1 MGTCAGFKGLK
12 VTTGPT
18 GPGNCDRNPHF
29 MTPANPPVESG
40 LPAAPGQEIEGGG
53 SDWSLLTDTLSRA
66 FAERGIEPGDAV
78 VLVPY
83 AQLMDVG
90 RRAWSSHQPD
100 GFAPRFESSRNWAA
114 SLQPFM
120 PGPTDLSMDMARDSL
135 VASAFIDRVAP
146 VRADAELR
154 AVMVTRLVEA
164 ARQLAPLAAAVP
176 PQQRTAW
183 AESLQ
188 PDLLPG
194 PASLQ
199 WEGLIAT
206 LALTWASTSAYATDV
221 LWSPQASPG
230 VGAQALVVLQGFQT
244 DPLAA
249 ALVTHWGERALSLS
263 WSVGGSNASGWMLHA
278 CDDAEDE
285 AQRAAACVIARANQ
299 GHEPVALVAT
309 DRLLTR
315 RISALL
321 HGAGVAVRDETGWKL
336 STTHAAAQLMSLLRA
351 ASPRASMDDVLDLLK
366 QAARWPEEAVLTL
379 EQLAREAGVSQW
391 RAAVHTASLTH
402 ALPDGLVEIL
412 GALQSPRSLLHW
424 LDAVAQALKATG
436 LWDALQ
442 ADAAGQQALQLLR
455 LEEGAARELADV
467 GGSSADATTSRSAG
481 RKPLAAFT
489 AWVRDVLEGAT
500 FMPRGTG
507 EAAVV
512 ILPMAQMLGRSFAAT
527 VVPGCDEVHLNP
539 SPEPPGSWT
548 AAQRDLLGLPSRE
561 ALAQAAESA
570 WLSLLRM
577 PRLDVLWRTQE
588 LGEPVMPSAWVLAL
602 QAEAA
607 RSGDDPRTATVL
619 VSAASVRPT
628 PSAGDVLPGALSAS
642 AYQDLRDCPY
652 RFFALRQLRLVDA
665 PELAAEPDQRDMG
678 NWLHAVLRAFHE
690 QRGDAR
696 PGVDADRAALDQLAL
711 DTAAAMGLNA
721 GEGGA
726 GFLPYE
732 VVWPAT
738 RDGYL
743 QWLATFE
750 ATTDRPGPRFVQAE
764 AVMTSSVGPWKLYG
778 KLDRVDAQDSPE
790 GPIPF
795 VIDYKTESRKTT
807 TDRLKEPLEDVQ
819 LAFYAAL
826 LPDDTLRAAYL
837 SINDRPGSTAV
848 ETATRLMEHTEVLEA
863 REQLRA
869 GLSHDMARVAAGHPM
884 PALGEGRVCEFCK
897 ARGLCRKDFWSVA

>member
-1 MGTCAGFKGLK
+1 
-12 VTTGPT
+12 
-18 GPGNCDRNPHF
+18 
-29 MTPANPPVESG
+29 MTPANPPSESG
-40 LPAAPGQEIEGGG
+40 LPASFGQEIEGGAG
-53 SDWSLLTDTLSRA
+53 DWSSVFESLSQTLG
-66 FAERGIEPGDAV
+66 ERGIEAGSAV

-90 RRAWSSHQPD
+90 RRAWSLHHPD
-100 GFAPRFESSRNWAA
+100 GFAPCFESSRNWAA

-120 PGPTDLSMDMARDSL
+120 PGATDLSMDMARDTL
-135 VASAFIDRVAP
+135 VAAAFIDRVAP
-146 VRADAELR
+146 ARADAELR
-154 AVMVTRLVEA
+154 AIMVTRLVEA
-164 ARQLAPLAAAVP
+164 ARQLAPLAAAVRP
-176 PQQRTAW
+176 EQRMAW

-188 PDLLPG
+188 QSLLPG

-199 WEGLIAT
+199 WEGLVAT

-221 LWSPQASPG
+221 LWSLQARPG
-230 VGAQALVVLQGFQT
+230 VGAQALAVLQGFQI

-249 ALVTHWGERALSLS
+249 ALLADWGGRALSLS
-263 WSVGGSNASGWMLHA
+263 WPVGGSSTSGWTLHA

-285 AQRAAACVIARANQ
+285 AQRAAACLITRVNE
-299 GHEPVALVAT
+299 GHVPVALIAT

-336 STTHAAAQLMSLLRA
+336 STTHAAAQLMGLLRA

-366 QAARWPEEAVLTL
+366 QAPRWSEETVLTL
-379 EQLAREAGVSQW
+379 EQLVREAGVSQW
-391 RAAVHTASLTH
+391 RAAQRTASLAQ
-402 ALPDGLVEIL
+402 ALPDGLAEIL
-412 GALQSPRSLLHW
+412 GELQSPRGLVNW
-424 LDAVAQALKATG
+424 LDSVARALKATE
-436 LWDALQ
+436 LWEALQ
-442 ADAAGQQALQLLR
+442 ADAAGQQVLQVLR
-455 LEEGAARELADV
+455 LEDGAAQELS
-467 GGSSADATTSRSAG
+467 GIGENTGNSATSRTTG
-481 RKPLAAFT
+481 RKPLSLFT

-507 EAAVV
+507 EASVV

-548 AAQRDLLGLPSRE
+548 AAQRELLGLPTRE
-561 ALAQAAESA
+561 ILALAAANA
-570 WLSLLRM
+570 WQSLLRM

-602 QAEAA
+602 QAEVPHNAH
-607 RSGDDPRTATVL
+607 DPRTATTL
-619 VSAASVRPT
+619 VSAPCLPPAPT
-628 PSAGDVLPGALSAS
+628 AGDVLPGALSAS

-652 RFFALRQLRLVDA
+652 RFFAMRQLRLVEA

-696 PGVDADRAALDQLAL
+696 PGADADRAVLDQLAL
-711 DTAAAMGLNA
+711 ETAATMGLNA

-743 QWLATFE
+743 EWLATFE
-750 ATTDRPGPRFVQAE
+750 ATADRPGPRFVQAE
-764 AVMTSSVGPWKLYG
+764 AVMTSAVGPWKLYG

-837 SINDRPGSTAV
+837 SINDRPGSTSGD
-848 ETATRLMEHTEVLEA
+848 TATRLVEHTEVLEA

-897 ARGLCRKDFWSVA
+897 ARGLCRKDFWSLA

>member
-1 MGTCAGFKGLK
+1 
-12 VTTGPT
+12 
-18 GPGNCDRNPHF
+18 
-29 MTPANPPVESG
+29 MTPANPPSESG
-40 LPAAPGQEIEGGG
+40 LPASSGQAIEGGV
-53 SDWSLLTDTLSRA
+53 SDWSPLIKTLARTLD
-66 FAERGIEPGDAV
+66 ERGIESGSAV

-90 RRAWSSHQPD
+90 RRAWSTHHPD

-114 SLQPFM
+114 SLHPFT

-135 VASAFIDRVAP
+135 VAAAFIDRVAP
-146 VRADAELR
+146 ARADAELR
-154 AVMVTRLVEA
+154 AVMATRLVEA

-176 PQQRTAW
+176 PPRRMAW
-183 AESLQ
+183 AEALQ
-188 PDLLPG
+188 PELLPG
-194 PASLQ
+194 QAALQ
-199 WEGLIAT
+199 WEGLVAT
-206 LALTWASTSAYATDV
+206 LALTWASTSGYATDV
-221 LWSPQASPG
+221 LWGSQASPG
-230 VGAQALVVLQGFQT
+230 AGAQALVVLQGFQT

-249 ALVTHWGERALSLS
+249 ALVAHWGELALSLS
-263 WSVGGSNASGWMLHA
+263 WSLGPSGAPNHALHA
-278 CDDAEDE
+278 CDGAEDE
-285 AQRAAACVIARANQ
+285 AQRAAACVIARINQ
-299 GHEPVALVAT
+299 GHQPVALIAT

-366 QAARWPEEAVLTL
+366 QAPRWPETSVLTL

-391 RAAVHTASLTH
+391 RAAVRTTSLAQ
-402 ALPDGLVEIL
+402 ALPDGLVDIL
-412 GALQSPRSLLHW
+412 DALQSPRGLVRW
-424 LDAVAQALKATG
+424 LDAATQALKATG
-436 LWDALQ
+436 LWDVLQ
-442 ADAAGQQALQLLR
+442 ADAAGRQALQVLR

-467 GGSSADATTSRSAG
+467 GASSVDVATSRTNG
-481 RKPLAAFT
+481 RKPLALFT

-500 FMPRGTG
+500 FMPRGIG
-507 EAAVV
+507 EASVV

-539 SPEPPGSWT
+539 SSEPPGSWT
-548 AAQRDLLGLPSRE
+548 ATQRELLGLPSRE
-561 ALAQAAESA
+561 TLAQAAASA
-570 WLSLLRM
+570 WQSLLRT
-577 PRLDVLWRTQE
+577 PRLDVLWRTQDM
-588 LGEPVMPSAWVLAL
+588 GEPVMPSAWVLAL
-602 QAEAA
+602 QSEEA
-607 RSGDDPRTATVL
+607 RSADDPRTATAL
-619 VSAASVRPT
+619 VSAPSLRPA

-652 RFFALRQLRLVDA
+652 RFFAMRQLRLVDA

-690 QRGDAR
+690 QRGGER
-696 PGVDADRAALDQLAL
+696 PGHDADRSVLDQLAL
-711 DTAAAMGLNA
+711 ETAAAMGLNA

-743 QWLATFE
+743 EWLASFE
-750 ATTDRPGPRFVQAE
+750 ASADRPGPRFVQAE

-807 TDRLKEPLEDVQ
+807 IDRLKEPLEDVQ

-848 ETATRLMEHTEVLEA
+848 DTATRLVEHTEVLEA

>member
-1 MGTCAGFKGLK
+1 
-12 VTTGPT
+12 
-18 GPGNCDRNPHF
+18 
-29 MTPANPPVESG
+29 MTPANPPSESG
-40 LPAAPGQEIEGGG
+40 LPALSGQEIEGGA
-53 SDWSLLTDTLSRA
+53 SDWASLTETLSQA
-66 FAERGIEPGDAV
+66 LLPRGIEPGSVV

-90 RRAWSSHQPD
+90 RRAWSSRHPD

-135 VASAFIDRVAP
+135 VAAAFIDRVAP
-146 VRADAELR
+146 ARADAELR

-164 ARQLAPLAAAVP
+164 ARQLAPLAAAVAP
-176 PQQRTAW
+176 EQRVAW
-183 AESLQ
+183 AETLQ
-188 PDLLPG
+188 QALLPG

-199 WEGLIAT
+199 WEGLVAT
-206 LALTWASTSAYATDV
+206 LALTWVSTSAYATDV
-221 LWSPQASPG
+221 LWSPQAGPG
-230 VGAQALVVLQGFQT
+230 TGAQALVVLQGFQT

-249 ALVTHWGERALSLS
+249 ALVAHWGERALSLS
-263 WSVGGSNASGWMLHA
+263 WSVGGSNASGWTLHA

-285 AQRAAACVIARANQ
+285 AQRAAACVIARVNQ
-299 GHEPVALVAT
+299 GHQPVALVAT

-351 ASPRASMDDVLDLLK
+351 ASPRASMDDVLDVLK
-366 QAARWPEEAVLTL
+366 QAPRWPEESVLTL
-379 EQLAREAGVSQW
+379 EQLARDAGVSQW
-391 RAAVHTASLTH
+391 RAAVRTASLAH
-402 ALPDGLVEIL
+402 ALPGGLVEIL
-412 GALQSPRSLLHW
+412 SALQSPRSLVQW

-442 ADAAGQQALQLLR
+442 ADAAGQQALQVLR
-455 LEEGAARELADV
+455 LEEGAARELSDV
-467 GGSSADATTSRSAG
+467 GETSGEMATSRSAG
-481 RKPLAAFT
+481 RKPLALFT

-500 FMPRGTG
+500 FMPRSTG
-507 EAAVV
+507 EASVV
-512 ILPMAQMLGRSFAAT
+512 ILPMAQLLGRSFAAT

-548 AAQRDLLGLPSRE
+548 AAQRELLGLPSRE
-561 ALAQAAESA
+561 ALAQAAASA
-570 WLSLLRM
+570 WQSLLRM
-577 PRLDVLWRTQE
+577 PRLDVLWRTQDM
-588 LGEPVMPSAWVLAL
+588 GEPVMPSAWVLAL

-607 RSGDDPRTATVL
+607 HSADDPRTVTTL
-619 VSAASVRPT
+619 VSAPSVRPA

-652 RFFALRQLRLVDA
+652 RFFAMRQLRLVDA

-696 PGVDADRAALDQLAL
+696 PGVDADRAALDRLAVE
-711 DTAAAMGLNA
+711 TAAAMGLNA
-721 GEGGA
+721 GDGGA

-743 QWLATFE
+743 EWLATFE
-750 ATTDRPGPRFVQAE
+750 ATNDRPGPRFVEAE
-764 AVMTSSVGPWKLYG
+764 AVMTSTVGPWKLYG

-807 TDRLKEPLEDVQ
+807 IDRLKEPLEDVQ

-837 SINDRPGSTAV
+837 SINDRPGSTANDG
-848 ETATRLMEHTEVLEA
+848 ATKLVEHTEVLEA

-869 GLSHDMARVAAGHPM
+869 GLSHDMARVAAGHSM
-884 PALGEGRVCEFCK
+884 LALGEGRMCDFCK
-897 ARGLCRKDFWSVA
+897 ARGLCRKDFWSLA

>member
-1 MGTCAGFKGLK
+1 
-12 VTTGPT
+12 
-18 GPGNCDRNPHF
+18 
-29 MTPANPPVESG
+29 MTPANPPAQSG
-40 LPAAPGQEIEGGG
+40 LPASPGQEIEGGA
-53 SDWSLLTDTLSRA
+53 SDWSSLIETLSRA
-66 FAERGIEPGDAV
+66 LAERGVDAGSAV

-90 RRAWSSHQPD
+90 RRAWSNHQPD

-120 PGPTDLSMDMARDSL
+120 PGATDLSMDMARDSL
-135 VASAFIDRVAP
+135 VAAAFVDRVAP
-146 VRADAELR
+146 ARADAELR
-154 AVMVTRLVEA
+154 AVMVMRLVEA

-176 PQQRTAW
+176 PDRRTVW
-183 AESLQ
+183 AQSLRQ
-188 PDLLPG
+188 DLLPG

-199 WEGLIAT
+199 WEGLVAT

-230 VGAQALVVLQGFQT
+230 TGAQVLVVLQGFHT

-249 ALVTHWGERALSLS
+249 ALVAHWGEHALSLS
-263 WSVGGSNASGWMLHA
+263 WDMGHAPSTEVAGWTLHA

-285 AQRAAACVIARANQ
+285 AQRAAACVIARVNQ
-299 GHEPVALVAT
+299 GKQPVALVAT

-321 HGAGVAVRDETGWKL
+321 HGAGVTVRDETGWKL
-336 STTHAAAQLMSLLRA
+336 STTYAAAQLMSLLRA

-366 QAARWPEEAVLTL
+366 QAPRWPEEAVLTL
-379 EQLAREAGVSQW
+379 EQLAREVGVSQW
-391 RAAVHTASLTH
+391 RAAVRTASLEK
-402 ALPDGLVEIL
+402 ALPEGLVDIL
-412 GALQSPRSLLHW
+412 QDLQAPRGLVPW
-424 LDAVAQALKATG
+424 LDAVAQALKAAG

-442 ADAAGQQALQLLR
+442 LDAAGQQALQVLR
-455 LEEGAARELADV
+455 LEDGAARELSDIGETSVDPVA
-467 GGSSADATTSRSAG
+467 SRSAG

-507 EAAVV
+507 EASVV
-512 ILPMAQMLGRSFAAT
+512 ILPMAQLLGRSFAAT

-548 AAQRDLLGLPSRE
+548 AAQRELLGLPSRE
-561 ALAQAAESA
+561 ALAQTAASA
-570 WLSLLRM
+570 WQALLQM

-588 LGEPVMPSAWVLAL
+588 IGEPVMPSAWVLAL
-602 QAEAA
+602 QTGA
-607 RSGDDPRTATVL
+607 RFDGLDPRVPTAL
-619 VSAASVRPT
+619 VSAPSARPA

-652 RFFALRQLRLVDA
+652 RFFAMRQLRLVDA
-665 PELAAEPDQRDMG
+665 PELEAEPDQRDMG

-696 PGVDADRAALDQLAL
+696 PGAQADRAALDQLATE
-711 DTAAAMGLNA
+711 TAAVMGLNA

-743 QWLATFE
+743 EWLATFE
-750 ATTDRPGPRFVQAE
+750 ATADRPGPRFVQAE

-826 LPDDTLRAAYL
+826 LPDDNLRAAYL
-837 SINDRPGSTAV
+837 SINDRPGSTANDG
-848 ETATRLMEHTEVLEA
+848 ATKLVEHTEVLEA

-897 ARGLCRKDFWSVA
+897 ARGLCRKDFWSLA

>member
-1 MGTCAGFKGLK
+1 MGSCAGFKSLR
-12 VTTGPT
+12 VTSGQTLCVIVT
-18 GPGNCDRNPHF
+18 ETPHF
-29 MTPANPPVESG
+29 MTPVQPPSEYG
-40 LPAAPGQEIEGGG
+40 RPASLGPEIEGGAG
-53 SDWSLLTDTLSRA
+53 DWTSLTQALSQALAR
-66 FAERGIEPGDAV
+66 RGVEPGAAV

-90 RRAWSSHQPD
+90 RRAWSSRYPD

-135 VASAFIDRVAP
+135 VGAAFINRVAP
-146 VRADAELR
+146 ARADAELR

-164 ARQLAPLAAAVP
+164 ARQLAPLAAAVAP
-176 PQQRTAW
+176 EQRMAW

-188 PDLLPG
+188 QSLLPG

-199 WEGLIAT
+199 WEGLVAT

-221 LWSPQASPG
+221 LWSPQAGPG
-230 VGAQALVVLQGFQT
+230 VGAQALVVVQGFQT

-249 ALVTHWGERALSLS
+249 ALLKHWGERALSLP
-263 WSVGGSNASGWMLHA
+263 WSLGPCGAVDCALHA

-285 AQRAAACVIARANQ
+285 AQRAAACVIAQVNQ
-299 GHEPVALVAT
+299 GHQPVALVAT

-321 HGAGVAVRDETGWKL
+321 HGAGITVRDETGWKL

-366 QAARWPEEAVLTL
+366 QSPRWPEEAVLAL
-379 EQLAREAGVSQW
+379 EQLAREVGVSQW
-391 RAAVHTASLTH
+391 RAAVRSASLAH
-402 ALPDGLVEIL
+402 ALPAGLVEL
-412 GALQSPRSLLHW
+412 LSALQSPRSLVGW
-424 LDAVAQALKATG
+424 LDAVAQALKTTG

-442 ADAAGQQALQLLR
+442 ADAAGQQALQALR
-455 LEEGAARELADV
+455 LEDGAARELADIGETSV
-467 GGSSADATTSRSAG
+467 GAATSRSAE
-481 RKPLAAFT
+481 RKPLGLFT
-489 AWVRDVLEGAT
+489 AWVRDVLEGAS

-507 EAAVV
+507 EASVV

-548 AAQRDLLGLPSRE
+548 AAQRELLGLPSRE
-561 ALAQAAESA
+561 ALAQAAAGA
-570 WLSLLRM
+570 WHAMLRM

-588 LGEPVMPSAWVLAL
+588 LGEPVMPGAWVLAL
-602 QAEAA
+602 QAQAHHN
-607 RSGDDPRTATVL
+607 GTDPRTAKAL
-619 VSAASVRPT
+619 ASAPSVRPA

-652 RFFALRQLRLVDA
+652 RFFAMRQLRLVDA

-696 PGVDADRAALDQLAL
+696 PGTEADRAALDHFAVE
-711 DTAAAMGLNA
+711 TAAAMGLNA

-743 QWLATFE
+743 AWLATFE
-750 ATTDRPGPRFVQAE
+750 ATANRPGPRFLQAE
-764 AVMTSSVGPWKLYG
+764 AVMTSSVGPHKLYG
-778 KLDRVDAQDSPE
+778 KLDRVDAQESPE
-790 GPIPF
+790 GAIPF

-837 SINDRPGSTAV
+837 SINDRPGSTSV
-848 ETATRLMEHTEVLEA
+848 DTSTQLVEHTEVLQA

-897 ARGLCRKDFWSVA
+897 ARGLCRKDFWSVS

>member
-1 MGTCAGFKGLK
+1 
-12 VTTGPT
+12 
-18 GPGNCDRNPHF
+18 
-29 MTPANPPVESG
+29 MTPANPPAESG
-40 LPAAPGQEIEGGG
+40 LPTSTGQEIEGGV
-53 SDWSLLTDTLSRA
+53 SDWTSLIETLSGTLA
-66 FAERGIEPGDAV
+66 VRGIEARSAV

-83 AQLMDVG
+83 AQLMDTG
-90 RRAWSSHQPD
+90 RRAWSTHHAD

-114 SLQPFM
+114 SLQPFV

-135 VASAFIDRVAP
+135 VAAAFIDRVAP
-146 VRADAELR
+146 ARADAELR
-154 AVMVTRLVEA
+154 AVMATRLVEA

-176 PQQRTAW
+176 PEQRVAW

-188 PDLLPG
+188 PSLLPG
-194 PASLQ
+194 PVSLQ
-199 WEGLIAT
+199 WEGLVAA
-206 LALTWASTSAYATDV
+206 LALTWASTSAFETDV

-230 VGAQALVVLQGFQT
+230 VSAQTLVVLQGFQT

-249 ALVTHWGERALSLS
+249 ALQKHWGERALSLA
-263 WSVGGSNASGWMLHA
+263 WILDRPVGLGWNLHA
-278 CDDAEDE
+278 CDDAEEE
-285 AQRAAACVIARANQ
+285 AQRAAACVIARVNQ
-299 GHEPVALVAT
+299 GHQPVALVAT

-321 HGAGVAVRDETGWKL
+321 HGAGVQVKDETGWKL
-336 STTHAAAQLMSLLRA
+336 STTFAAAQLMSLLRA

-366 QAARWPEEAVLTL
+366 QAPRWTEEAVLAL
-379 EQLAREAGVSQW
+379 EQLARDYGVSQW
-391 RAAVHTASLTH
+391 RAAVHTAGLAH
-402 ALPDGLVEIL
+402 ALPAGLAEIL
-412 GALQSPRSLLHW
+412 SALQSPRGLVQW
-424 LDAVAQALKATG
+424 LAAMAHALKATG
-436 LWDALQ
+436 LRDALM
-442 ADAAGQQALQLLR
+442 ADAAGQKSLQVLR
-455 LEEGAARELADV
+455 LEDGAARELSDIGETPGDV
-467 GGSSADATTSRSAG
+467 ATSRSAG
-481 RKPLAAFT
+481 RKSLALFT

-527 VVPGCDEVHLNP
+527 VVPGCDEVHLSP
-539 SPEPPGSWT
+539 SPEPPGAWT
-548 AAQRDLLGLPSRE
+548 AAQRELLGLPSRE
-561 ALAQAAESA
+561 TLAQAAASA
-570 WLSLLRM
+570 WQSLLSV

-602 QAEAA
+602 QAEAPHTA
-607 RSGDDPRTATVL
+607 DDPRTATTL
-619 VSAASVRPT
+619 ISTPCAPPA

-652 RFFALRQLRLVDA
+652 RFFAMRQLRLVDA
-665 PELAAEPDQRDMG
+665 PELSAEPDQRDMG

-690 QRGDAR
+690 QRGDTR
-696 PGVDADRAALDQLAL
+696 PGTEADRAALDQLAL
-711 DTAAAMGLNA
+711 ETAAAMGLNA

-726 GFLPYE
+726 GFLPFE
-732 VVWPAT
+732 VMWPAT

-750 ATTDRPGPRFVQAE
+750 ALADRPGPRFVQAE
-764 AVMTSSVGPWKLYG
+764 AVMTSTVGPWKLYG

-807 TDRLKEPLEDVQ
+807 IDRLKEPLEDVQ

-837 SINDRPGSTAV
+837 SINDRPGSTSGD
-848 ETATRLMEHTEVLEA
+848 TATQLVEHTEVLEA

-897 ARGLCRKDFWSVA
+897 ARGLCRKDFWSQA

>member
-1 MGTCAGFKGLK
+1 
-12 VTTGPT
+12 
-18 GPGNCDRNPHF
+18 
-29 MTPANPPVESG
+29 MTFANPPSESG
-40 LPAAPGQEIEGGG
+40 LPALPGQESEGGAR
-53 SDWSLLTDTLSRA
+53 DWPRLIEALSRA
-66 FAERGIEPGDAV
+66 LIERGVEAGSVV

-90 RRAWSSHQPD
+90 RRAWASRHPD
-100 GFAPRFESSRNWAA
+100 GFAPRFESSRNWAT
-114 SLQPFM
+114 SLQPFL
-120 PGPTDLSMDMARDSL
+120 PGATDLSMDMARDSL
-135 VASAFIDRVAP
+135 VAAAFIDRVAP
-146 VRADAELR
+146 ARADAELR
-154 AVMVTRLVEA
+154 AVMATRLVEA

-176 PQQRTAW
+176 PEQRTTW
-183 AESLQ
+183 AEALRA
-188 PDLLPG
+188 DLLPG
-194 PASLQ
+194 AASLQ
-199 WEGLIAT
+199 WEGLVAT

-221 LWSPQASPG
+221 LWSPLANPG

-249 ALVTHWGERALSLS
+249 ALSGHWRERALGLS
-263 WSVGGSNASGWMLHA
+263 WASDPVPGTGSPGWTLHA

-285 AQRAAACVIARANQ
+285 AQRAAACVIARVNQ
-299 GHEPVALVAT
+299 GHQPVALVAT

-351 ASPRASMDDVLDLLK
+351 AAPRASMDDVLDLLK
-366 QAARWPEEAVLTL
+366 QAPRWPEPAVLTL

-391 RAAVHTASLTH
+391 RAAARTHSLLD
-402 ALPDGLVEIL
+402 AMPEGLVDIL
-412 GALQSPRSLLHW
+412 GALQTSRGLVQW

-436 LWDALQ
+436 LWDALRQ
-442 ADAAGQQALQLLR
+442 DAAGQQALQVLR
-455 LEEGAARELADV
+455 LEDGAARELSDV
-467 GGSSADATTSRSAG
+467 GAASLDPVSNRSVG
-481 RKPLAAFT
+481 RQPLVAFT

-507 EAAVV
+507 DASVV
-512 ILPMAQMLGRSFAAT
+512 ILPMAQLLGRSFAAT

-548 AAQRDLLGLPSRE
+548 AAQRELLGLPSRE
-561 ALAQAAESA
+561 TLALAAASA
-570 WLSLLRM
+570 WQSLICM

-602 QAEAA
+602 QTGAGHDAL
-607 RSGDDPRTATVL
+607 DPRVPTVM
-619 VSAASVRPT
+619 VSAPSTRPA

-652 RFFALRQLRLVDA
+652 RFFAMRQLRLVDA
-665 PELAAEPDQRDMG
+665 PELEAEPDQRDMG

-696 PGVDADRAALDQLAL
+696 PGVEADRAALDQLATE
-711 DTAAAMGLNA
+711 TAAAMGLNA

-743 QWLATFE
+743 AWLATFE
-750 ATTDRPGPRFVQAE
+750 ATADRAGPRFVQAE
-764 AVMTSSVGPWKLYG
+764 AVMTSSAGPWKLYG

-807 TDRLKEPLEDVQ
+807 TDRLKDPLEDVQ

-837 SINDRPGSTAV
+837 SVNDRPGSTSGD
-848 ETATRLMEHTEVLEA
+848 TATKLVEHTEVLEA

-897 ARGLCRKDFWSVA
+897 ARGLCRKDFWSQV

>member
-1 MGTCAGFKGLK
+1 MIK
-12 VTTGPT
+12 
-18 GPGNCDRNPHF
+18 
-29 MTPANPPVESG
+29 
-40 LPAAPGQEIEGGG
+40 
-53 SDWSLLTDTLSRA
+53 TLSQA
-66 FAERGIEPGDAV
+66 LAARGVEPGSAV

-90 RRAWSSHQPD
+90 RRAWSTHQPD

-114 SLQPFM
+114 SLQPFL
-120 PGPTDLSMDMARDSL
+120 PGATDLSMDMARDSL

-146 VRADAELR
+146 ARADAELR

-176 PQQRTAW
+176 PEQRMAW

-188 PDLLPG
+188 QSLLPG
-194 PASLQ
+194 PAALQ
-199 WEGLIAT
+199 WEGLVAT

-221 LWSPQASPG
+221 LWSAQASPG

-249 ALVTHWGERALSLS
+249 ALVAHWGERALSLS
-263 WSVGGSNASGWMLHA
+263 WSVVGANASGWRLHA

-285 AQRAAACVIARANQ
+285 ALRAAACLIARVNQ
-299 GHEPVALVAT
+299 GQSPIALIAT

-351 ASPRASMDDVLDLLK
+351 ASPRASMDDVLNFLK
-366 QAARWPEEAVLTL
+366 QASRWTEDAVLTL

-391 RAAVHTASLTH
+391 RAAVRAASL
-402 ALPDGLVEIL
+402 AQVMPVGLVDIL
-412 GALQSPRSLLHW
+412 VELQSPRSLVHW
-424 LDAVAQALKATG
+424 LDAVAIALKATG
-436 LWDALQ
+436 MWDALQ
-442 ADAAGQQALQLLR
+442 ADAAGQQALQVLR
-455 LEEGAARELADV
+455 LEDGAARELSEIDETA
-467 GGSSADATTSRSAG
+467 GHSATSRSAG
-481 RKPLAAFT
+481 RKSLALFT

-548 AAQRDLLGLPSRE
+548 AAQRELLGLPSRE
-561 ALAQAAESA
+561 ILTLAAASA
-570 WLSLLRM
+570 WHSLLRM
-577 PRLDVLWRTQE
+577 PRLDVLWRTQDM
-588 LGEPVMPSAWVLAL
+588 GEPVMPSAWVLAL
-602 QAEAA
+602 QAEVAH
-607 RSGDDPRTATVL
+607 RGDDPRTPMTL
-619 VSAASVRPT
+619 VSSPTARPA
-628 PSAGDVLPGALSAS
+628 PSAGDVLPGSLSAS

-652 RFFALRQLRLVDA
+652 KFFALRQLRLVDA

-696 PGVDADRAALDQLAL
+696 PGAEADRESLDRLASEM
-711 DTAAAMGLNA
+711 AAAMGLNA

-750 ATTDRPGPRFVQAE
+750 ATSDRPGPRFVQAE
-764 AVMTSSVGPWKLYG
+764 AVMTSTVGPWKLYG
-778 KLDRVDAQDSPE
+778 NLDRVDAQDSPE
-790 GPIPF
+790 GSIPF

-848 ETATRLMEHTEVLEA
+848 DTATKLMEHTEVLEA

-869 GLSHDMARVAAGHPM
+869 GLSHDMARVVAGHPM

-897 ARGLCRKDFWSVA
+897 ARGLCRKDFWSLA

>member
-1 MGTCAGFKGLK
+1 
-12 VTTGPT
+12 
-18 GPGNCDRNPHF
+18 
-29 MTPANPPVESG
+29 MTPANPPSESG
-40 LPAAPGQEIEGGG
+40 LPASHGQEIEGGA
-53 SDWSLLTDTLSRA
+53 SDWSAVIETLLRTLV
-66 FAERGIEPGDAV
+66 ERGIEAGRAV

-90 RRAWSSHQPD
+90 RRAWSTRQPN

-120 PGPTDLSMDMARDSL
+120 PGATDLSMDMARDTL
-135 VASAFIDRVAP
+135 VAAAFIDRVAP
-146 VRADAELR
+146 ARADAELR

-176 PQQRTAW
+176 PGQRMAW

-188 PDLLPG
+188 SSLLPG

-199 WEGLIAT
+199 WEGLVAT

-221 LWSPQASPG
+221 LWSTEASPG
-230 VGAQALVVLQGFQT
+230 VGAQVLVVLQGFQT

-249 ALVTHWGERALSLS
+249 ALLTHWGDRALSLS
-263 WSVGGSNASGWMLHA
+263 LDLGHVYKASGCTLHA

-285 AQRAAACVIARANQ
+285 AQRAAACAIARVNQ
-299 GHEPVALVAT
+299 GHSPVALIAT

-321 HGAGVAVRDETGWKL
+321 NSAGVAVRDETGWKL
-336 STTHAAAQLMSLLRA
+336 STTHAAAQIMSLLRA

-366 QAARWPEEAVLTL
+366 QAPRWPEDAVLTL

-391 RAAVHTASLTH
+391 RAAVRTASLAP
-402 ALPDGLVEIL
+402 ALPADLVDIL
-412 GALQSPRSLLHW
+412 GELQSPRSLVNW
-424 LDAVAQALKATG
+424 LDAVAKALKTTG
-436 LWDALQ
+436 LWDALG
-442 ADAAGQQALQLLR
+442 ADAAGQQALQVLR
-455 LEEGAARELADV
+455 LEDGAARELAEI
-467 GGSSADATTSRSAG
+467 GETSGHSATGRSAG
-481 RKPLAAFT
+481 RKPLALFT

-548 AAQRDLLGLPSRE
+548 AAQRELLGLPSRE
-561 ALAQAAESA
+561 TLARAAASA
-570 WLSLLRM
+570 WQSLLRM

-602 QAEAA
+602 QAEAPLN
-607 RSGDDPRTATVL
+607 GHDPRTATSL
-619 VSAASVRPT
+619 VSAPSAPPA

-652 RFFALRQLRLVDA
+652 RFFAMRQLRLVDA

-690 QRGDAR
+690 ERGDAR
-696 PGVDADRAALDQLAL
+696 PGAEADREALDRLATE
-711 DTAAAMGLNA
+711 TAADMGLNA

-726 GFLPYE
+726 GFLPFE

-743 QWLATFE
+743 EWLASFE
-750 ATTDRPGPRFVQAE
+750 ATSERPGPRFVKAE
-764 AVMTSSVGPWKLYG
+764 AVMTSTVGPWKLYG
-778 KLDRVDAQDSPE
+778 KLDRMDAQDSPE

-837 SINDRPGSTAV
+837 SINDRPGSTPGD
-848 ETATRLMEHTEVLEA
+848 TATQLVEHTEVLEA

-869 GLSHDMARVAAGHPM
+869 GLSHDMARVSAGHPM

-897 ARGLCRKDFWSVA
+897 ARGLCRKDFWSVS

>member
-1 MGTCAGFKGLK
+1 M
-12 VTTGPT
+12 
-18 GPGNCDRNPHF
+18 
-29 MTPANPPVESG
+29 
-40 LPAAPGQEIEGGG
+40 GGG
-53 SDWSLLTDTLSRA
+53 VSDWPSLIQSLSQA
-66 FAERGIEPGDAV
+66 LAERGIDSGSAV

-90 RRAWSSHQPD
+90 RRAWSAHHPD

-114 SLQPFM
+114 SMQPFM

-135 VASAFIDRVAP
+135 VASALIERVAP
-146 VRADAELR
+146 ARADAELR

-176 PQQRTAW
+176 PAQRTAW

-188 PDLLPG
+188 HELLPG
-194 PASLQ
+194 SASLQ
-199 WEGLIAT
+199 WEGLVAT

-221 LWSPQASPG
+221 LWSHQASPG
-230 VGAQALVVLQGFQT
+230 AGAHALVVLQGFQT
-244 DPLAA
+244 DPLAS
-249 ALVTHWGERALSLS
+249 ALARLWGERALSLA
-263 WSVGGSNASGWMLHA
+263 WSVKGSNASGWSLHA

-285 AQRAAACVIARANQ
+285 AQRAAACVIARVNE
-299 GHEPVALVAT
+299 GHQPVALVAT

-336 STTHAAAQLMSLLRA
+336 STTHAAAQVMSLLRA

-366 QAARWPEEAVLTL
+366 QAPHWPEATVLTL

-391 RAAVHTASLTH
+391 RAAVRTHSL
-402 ALPDGLVEIL
+402 AGAMPEGIVDML
-412 GALQSPRSLLHW
+412 GALQSPRSLVHW
-424 LDAVAQALKATG
+424 LDGVAHALKATG
-436 LWDALQ
+436 LWDALVT
-442 ADAAGQQALQLLR
+442 DAAGQQALQVLR
-455 LEEGAARELADV
+455 LEEGAAVELSVLGTA
-467 GGSSADATTSRSAG
+467 SADPAVNRPAA
-481 RKPLAAFT
+481 RKSLALFT

-500 FMPRGTG
+500 FMPRGTA
-507 EAAVV
+507 ESAVV

-539 SPEPPGSWT
+539 SAEPPGAWT
-548 AAQRDLLGLPSRE
+548 AAQRELLGLPSRE
-561 ALAQAAESA
+561 ALGQAAASA
-570 WLSLLRM
+570 WHCLLQM
-577 PRLDVLWRTQE
+577 PHLDVLWRTQE

-602 QAEAA
+602 QAQAA
-607 RSGDDPRTATVL
+607 QTGADPRTATVL
-619 VSAASVRPT
+619 VATPSACPA

-652 RFFALRQLRLVDA
+652 RFFAMRQLRLVDA
-665 PELAAEPDQRDMG
+665 PELQAEPDQRDMG

-696 PGVDADRAALDQLAL
+696 PGAEADRAALDLLAL
-711 DTAAAMGLNA
+711 ETAAAMGLNA
-721 GEGGA
+721 GEGRA

-743 QWLATFE
+743 EWLATFE
-750 ATTDRPGPRFVQAE
+750 ARADRPGPRFVQAE
-764 AVMTSSVGPWKLYG
+764 AVMTSAVGPWKLYG

-790 GPIPF
+790 GPILF

-837 SINDRPGSTAV
+837 SINDRPGSAAV
-848 ETATRLMEHTEVLEA
+848 DTATKLVEHTEVLEA

-897 ARGLCRKDFWSVA
+897 ARGLCRKDFWSLA

>member
-1 MGTCAGFKGLK
+1 
-12 VTTGPT
+12 
-18 GPGNCDRNPHF
+18 
-29 MTPANPPVESG
+29 MTPANPPSESG
-40 LPAAPGQEIEGGG
+40 LPLSPGQEIEGGA
-53 SDWSLLTDTLSRA
+53 SDWSTVIETLLRTLD
-66 FAERGIEPGDAV
+66 ERGIEASRAV

-90 RRAWSSHQPD
+90 RRAWSNRRPD

-120 PGPTDLSMDMARDSL
+120 PGPTDLSMDMARDTL

-146 VRADAELR
+146 ARADAELR

-176 PQQRTAW
+176 PGQRVAW

-188 PDLLPG
+188 SSLLPG

-199 WEGLIAT
+199 WEGLVAT

-230 VGAQALVVLQGFQT
+230 VGAQVLVVLQGFQT

-249 ALVTHWGERALSLS
+249 ALLTHWGDRALSLS
-263 WSVGGSNASGWMLHA
+263 WDQGPTDKACGATLHA

-285 AQRAAACVIARANQ
+285 AQRAAACAIARVNQ
-299 GHEPVALVAT
+299 GHSPVALIAT

-336 STTHAAAQLMSLLRA
+336 STTHAAAQVMSLLRA

-366 QAARWPEEAVLTL
+366 QAPRWPEDVVLTL

-391 RAAVHTASLTH
+391 RAAVRTASLAQ
-402 ALPDGLVEIL
+402 ALPAGLVDIL
-412 GALQSPRSLLHW
+412 GELQSPRSLVNW
-424 LDAVAQALKATG
+424 LDAVAKALKATG
-436 LWDALQ
+436 LWDALE
-442 ADAAGQQALQLLR
+442 ADAAGQQALQVLR
-455 LEEGAARELADV
+455 LEDGAARELAEI
-467 GGSSADATTSRSAG
+467 GETAGHSATSRSAG
-481 RKPLAAFT
+481 RKPLALFT

-500 FMPRGTG
+500 FMPRGAG

-548 AAQRDLLGLPSRE
+548 AAQRELLGLPSRE
-561 ALAQAAESA
+561 TLARAAASA
-570 WLSLLRM
+570 WQSLLRT

-602 QAEAA
+602 QAEAPLN
-607 RSGDDPRTATVL
+607 GHDPRTATTL
-619 VSAASVRPT
+619 VSVPSTPPA
-628 PSAGDVLPGALSAS
+628 PSASDVLPGALSAS

-652 RFFALRQLRLVDA
+652 RFFAMRQLRLVDA

-696 PGVDADRAALDQLAL
+696 PGAEADREALDRLATE
-711 DTAAAMGLNA
+711 TAAVMGLNA

-732 VVWPAT
+732 VVWPAL

-743 QWLATFE
+743 EWLASFE
-750 ATTDRPGPRFVQAE
+750 ATSERPGPRFVQAE
-764 AVMTSSVGPWKLYG
+764 AVMTSTVGPWKLYG

-807 TDRLKEPLEDVQ
+807 ADRLKEPLEDVQ

-837 SINDRPGSTAV
+837 SINDRPGSTSGD
-848 ETATRLMEHTEVLEA
+848 TATQLVEHTEVLEA

-897 ARGLCRKDFWSVA
+897 ARGLCRKDFWSLA